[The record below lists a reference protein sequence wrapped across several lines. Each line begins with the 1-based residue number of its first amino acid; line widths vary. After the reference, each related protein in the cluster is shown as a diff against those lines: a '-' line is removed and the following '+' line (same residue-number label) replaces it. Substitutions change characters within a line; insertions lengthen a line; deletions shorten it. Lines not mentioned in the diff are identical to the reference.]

1 MIMKRL
7 KKMGVTIAILFT
19 LGLFGL
25 LILFRT
31 INIDN
36 YILLRT
42 DKQYYSEL
50 VVDIYGNVMVLI
62 PQIEEGQYSLGLG
75 RSRHISMP
83 KNNLYLYNY
92 NFKIN
97 ANTNFVLTDQHTG
110 QQIILGNVISENKGP
125 KPKIMSYR
133 IKIPDD
139 YTAYHQEAESIIPY
153 YRLSL
158 TLLSASELSF
168 DYSWEIKTV
177 LIAPNGDKLQYYR
190 SLGHIDNNKKSGIF
204 NSE

>member
-1 MIMKRL
+1 
-7 KKMGVTIAILFT
+7 MGVTIAILFT
-19 LGLFGL
+19 LGLLGL

-42 DKQYYSEL
+42 DKLYYSEL
-50 VVDIYGNVMVLI
+50 VVDVYGNVMVLI
-62 PQIEEGQYSLGLG
+62 PQIEDGQYSLGLG
-75 RSRHISMP
+75 RSRRISIP
-83 KNNLYLYNY
+83 QNSLYLYNCD
-92 NFKIN
+92 FKID
-97 ANTNFVLTDQHTG
+97 ANTNFKIIDQHTG
-110 QQIILGNVISENKGP
+110 QQIILGNVQSENKGP
-125 KPKIMSYR
+125 SPKIISYKL
-133 IKIPDD
+133 KIPDD

-158 TLLSASELSF
+158 TLLSASGSRF

-177 LIAPNGDKLQYYR
+177 LIAPNGDKLKFYR